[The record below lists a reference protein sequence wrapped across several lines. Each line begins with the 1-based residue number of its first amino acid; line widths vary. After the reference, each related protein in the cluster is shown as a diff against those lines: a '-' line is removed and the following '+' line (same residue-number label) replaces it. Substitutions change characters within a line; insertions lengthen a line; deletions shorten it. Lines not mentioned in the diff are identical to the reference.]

1 MDYTLDDVLNY
12 IGFKSSIPRRWGYT
26 KISNKLSEYGFEY
39 GRKFDND
46 ELFYDLNGPE
56 DNEGRYFVSMFGE
69 SFKPQELYFI
79 LKDILEENNLTDILE
94 LMIVNNA
101 EEFETDLIETLPNLK
116 QQLTDTK
123 KILAGKYNKVEEYLT
138 KAYTKLIVGT
148 EIRNAL
154 DDLRFSL
161 EQLLQ
166 VIYSNGKTLENNI
179 ESLRKDIKDKDIEP
193 HVASMI
199 GQLLTSYP
207 AYQNTHVKHHD
218 TFNPNSADFIFDI
231 TATIIKLIVKIF

>member
-12 IGFKSSIPRRWGYT
+12 IGFKSGIPRRWGYT
-26 KISNKLSEYGFEY
+26 KISNKLSEYGLDY
-39 GRKFDND
+39 GKKFDND

-69 SFKPQELYFI
+69 SFKPQELYYI
-79 LKDILEENNLTDILE
+79 LKDILEENGLTDILE
-94 LMIVNNA
+94 SMIINNA
-101 EEFETDLIETLPNLK
+101 EEYETDLIESLPNLK
-116 QQLTDTK
+116 QQLVDTK
-123 KILAGKYNKVEEYLT
+123 KVLAGKYNKVEDYLA
-138 KAYTKLIVGT
+138 KAFTKLITGN

-154 DDLRFSL
+154 DDLRFAL

-166 VIYSNGKTLENNI
+166 VIYKNNQTLENNI
-179 ESLRKDIKDKDIEP
+179 TRLRKDIKDKDIEP
-193 HVASMI
+193 HVASMV
-199 GQLLTSYP
+199 GTLLTLYP
-207 AYQNTHVKHHD
+207 DYQNANVKHND